1 MQVPV
6 WANCVNP
13 AVLRKAPFQ
22 KARTV
27 QELQDVIVAALL
39 RVLGRRAAL
48 DSGMRLV
55 LQVVVVRSAVF
66 LAGFSSPSGGAREGD
81 AADAAAGGDEVR
93 FFFCR
98 RFITVTGCCRGF
110 FFYVRTDQEPSQSW
124 LPKRTQF
131 ERRSEEFMEKVA

>member
-39 RVLGRRAAL
+39 RVLGRQAAL
-48 DSGMRLV
+48 DSEMRLV
-55 LQVVVVRSAVF
+55 VQVVVVRSAVF
-66 LAGFSSPSGGAREGD
+66 WLASHRCA
-81 AADAAAGGDEVR
+81 
-93 FFFCR
+93 
-98 RFITVTGCCRGF
+98 
-110 FFYVRTDQEPSQSW
+110 
-124 LPKRTQF
+124 
-131 ERRSEEFMEKVA
+131 

>member
-39 RVLGRRAAL
+39 RVLRRRAAL
-48 DSGMRLV
+48 DSEMRLV

-66 LAGFSSPSGGAREGD
+66 WLAFHRCA
-81 AADAAAGGDEVR
+81 
-93 FFFCR
+93 
-98 RFITVTGCCRGF
+98 
-110 FFYVRTDQEPSQSW
+110 
-124 LPKRTQF
+124 
-131 ERRSEEFMEKVA
+131 